1 MSNNKPTNADR
12 FVNAPFHVD
21 GNCHDPN
28 CPIPETELPTVDLQA
43 FEQAALRILDN
54 AQSDVRTEL
63 YCGV

>member
-1 MSNNKPTNADR
+1 MSNQKPTNADR

-28 CPIPETELPTVDLQA
+28 CPIPESKSSAMNWQTHER
-43 FEQAALRILDN
+43 AALRVPEN
-54 AQSDVRTEL
+54 TQSGVRAEF